1 MAEITAD
8 MVKRLREETNAG
20 VLDCKKALTENNGD
34 FAAAAEFLRKK
45 GLAKAA
51 SKASRAANEGIVG
64 SYIHS
69 NSKMA
74 ALVKLNC
81 ETDFVARN
89 EAFTQLAR
97 DIAMH
102 VVASRPSFVSRE
114 EIPAEAL
121 EARKA
126 EFRAEAAASG
136 KPEAVIEKIIE
147 GKLEKWYVD
156 VCLVDQPYVRNPDV
170 TVGSLLTD
178 AVAKM
183 GENIKVGAFSRM
195 EIGE

>member
-1 MAEITAD
+1 MAEITAE

-20 VLDCKKALTENNGD
+20 VLDCKKALTAHNGD
-34 FAAAAEFLRKK
+34 FVAAAAYLREK
-45 GLAKAA
+45 GLVKAA
-51 SKASRAANEGIVG
+51 SKGDRAANEGIIG

-89 EAFTQLAR
+89 ESFTQLAR

-102 VVASRPSFVSRE
+102 VVASRPEYVSRND
-114 EIPAEAL
+114 IPEQTLATKKQEFREEAL
-121 EARKA
+121 AT
-126 EFRAEAAASG
+126 G
-136 KPEAVIEKIIE
+136 KPESVVDRIIE
-147 GKLEKWYVD
+147 GKLDKWYVD
-156 VCLVDQPYVRNPDV
+156 VCLIDQPFVRNPDV
-170 TVGSLLTD
+170 TVGSLVTD
-178 AVAKM
+178 AIAKL
-183 GENIKVGAFSRM
+183 GENIKVGSFSRQ